1 MTPTLEVHPHR
12 RLPRPPRL
20 EARLFFRGRW
30 PQDRR
35 LQLGLEAIGGPADW
49 TASVS
54 VAGGPPTSLS
64 LKPGRHWSIVELPP
78 GVRRAR
84 VLVVSAA
91 MPSEN
96 ARFLIHDLA
105 FVPAGA
111 PFSPGPVPLDP
122 VPRLVQS
129 GPSAVRFAALLPPR
143 PVLRFTPSAAGA
155 TEPVRFRVSFEGMDE
170 GSRDLWSA
178 TVAPGSNRAGEVTLR
193 LPEVGHEPVRIGLHI
208 DGTSP
213 GLRGVWLAPRIL
225 GHGKGPSLRPRPY
238 ASAVNS
244 LADPLREQ
252 LRGVNV
258 LVVLMD
264 AARASHL
271 GCYGYDRPT
280 TPEIDRLAREGVV
293 FERAYAPAPFTVA
306 SVSSMWTSL
315 YPDAHHYG
323 VRHDASLPPEHTT
336 LAEVLAEREVATAGF
351 VANPSGGAPF
361 GLARGFGEFHHLY
374 EDGGDRSFS
383 IPGAP
388 EFRPGLRR
396 WLEQVRGRRFFGYVH
411 YIEPHFP
418 YDPPPP
424 FDLMFGSDEP
434 LAPAVRRD
442 DTWVR
447 RVNAGRVRPSPEEVR
462 HLVRLY
468 DGNLAFVDREI
479 GWLRRTLEE
488 LGLLENTVIVVTS
501 DHGEDLYE
509 RGLIGHGG
517 LVNEESL
524 HIPLVVRFPAGRG
537 LAGLR
542 IGGLVDLLDVAPTL
556 ADLFEVPA
564 SSPGARGFQ
573 GRSLLPLLAGAEGK
587 SAVLGRTMQERPTYA
602 LSDGTWKLVYS
613 VRSGRTVLYDLARDP
628 EERQNV
634 AADHPRRAELLR
646 QELLRWLAEVRTR
659 RSSASQRSLT
669 PEEIEMLRSLG
680 YMP

>member
-1 MTPTLEVHPHR
+1 M
-12 RLPRPPRL
+12 
-20 EARLFFRGRW
+20 
-30 PQDRR
+30 
-35 LQLGLEAIGGPADW
+35 
-49 TASVS
+49 
-54 VAGGPPTSLS
+54 GPPGY
-64 LKPGRHWSIVELPP
+64 PGR
-78 GVRRAR
+78 
-84 VLVVSAA
+84 
-91 MPSEN
+91 
-96 ARFLIHDLA
+96 
-105 FVPAGA
+105 
-111 PFSPGPVPLDP
+111 
-122 VPRLVQS
+122 
-129 GPSAVRFAALLPPR
+129 
-143 PVLRFTPSAAGA
+143 
-155 TEPVRFRVSFEGMDE
+155 FR
-170 GSRDLWSA
+170 
-178 TVAPGSNRAGEVTLR
+178 
-193 LPEVGHEPVRIGLHI
+193 
-208 DGTSP
+208 
-213 GLRGVWLAPRIL
+213 
-225 GHGKGPSLRPRPY
+225 HGKGPRLRPRPW
-238 ASAVNS
+238 ARAAHS

-293 FERAYAPAPFTVA
+293 FQRAYAPAPFTVA
-306 SVSSMWTSL
+306 SVSSLWTSL

-323 VRHDASLPPEHTT
+323 VRHDASLPTEHST
-336 LAEVLAEREVATAGF
+336 LAELLAKREVATAGF

-374 EDGGDRSFS
+374 EDRGERSFA
-383 IPGAP
+383 IPRAP
-388 EFRPGLRR
+388 EFRPRLRR
-396 WLEQVRGRRFFGYVH
+396 WIEQVRGRRFFGYVH

-434 LAPAVRRD
+434 LAPAARRD
-442 DTWVR
+442 ATWVK

-479 GWLRRTLEE
+479 GWLRHTLDE

-509 RGLIGHGG
+509 RGPIGHGG

-524 HIPLVVRFPAGRG
+524 HVPLVVRFPAGLG

-542 IGGLVDLLDVAPTL
+542 IDGLVDLLDLAPTL

-564 SSPGARGFQ
+564 SSPGVRGFQ

-602 LSDGTWKLVYS
+602 LNDGTWKLVHS
-613 VRSGRTVLYDLARDP
+613 VRSGRTVLYDLAHDP
-628 EERQNV
+628 EERRNV

-646 QELLRWLAEVRTR
+646 QELLRWLAGVRTR
-659 RSSASQRSLT
+659 RGSASERSLT

-680 YMP
+680 YVP